1 VVQRLANYQK
11 GNARTAGSFW
21 SRRLLSLYLTTW
33 LLLCA
38 AATLHAEDEWLWLD
52 AKINGRNAR
61 LVFDTGTSHLV
72 LFPDGATRL
81 GLNFTNAPPDAKV
94 APGDVPAGVTE
105 ECEFSVGETTVRTR
119 LRIVDMPA
127 VLRVKFDG
135 FIGWGA
141 LSDNIIEID
150 ARLGAVYALSNT
162 TGIPTTWTQFALQ
175 TNSDT
180 LVLEATLK
188 NGSAQTFLVD
198 TGSSDGVALSPAD
211 WRRWKSA
218 QKKQR
223 LTLRSYYTPNLG
235 LVVAEEGWARRLSI
249 GPLVLTDVP
258 ITEAKR
264 PTAAPQYT
272 AILGLA
278 AIKRLDFIVD
288 GKRGVAY
295 LHPTRAPLKNY
306 MHNRLGAAFV
316 PIDIQS
322 DDLIAHVAG
331 GSPAE
336 KAGIRSGDI
345 LLQIGTLDVTKWRS
359 DPTVLPL
366 SRFWEQSPGTKLDI
380 TLRRGTERLKVK
392 ARLRQILPP

>member
-1 VVQRLANYQK
+1 
-11 GNARTAGSFW
+11 
-21 SRRLLSLYLTTW
+21 LLSLYLTIL

-38 AATLHAEDEWLWLD
+38 AGTLLADEERLWLD
-52 AKINGRNAR
+52 SKINGRNAR

-72 LFPDGATRL
+72 LFPDAAARL

-105 ECEFSVGETTVRTR
+105 ECEFSVGESTVRTR

-150 ARLGAVYALSNT
+150 ARLGSVYALSNT

-180 LVLEATLK
+180 LVLETMLK

-211 WRRWKSA
+211 WRRWKSG
-218 QKKQR
+218 QKKQP

-235 LVVAEEGWARRLSI
+235 LVVAEEGWARKLSV

-258 ITEAKR
+258 VTEAKR
-264 PTAAPQYT
+264 PTDAPQYT

-288 GKRGVAY
+288 GKRGMAF
-295 LHPTRAPLKNY
+295 LHPTKAPFKNY
-306 MHNRLGAAFV
+306 THNRLGAVFV

-322 DDLIAHVAG
+322 EDLIAHVVD
-331 GSPAE
+331 GSPGE
-336 KAGIRSGDI
+336 KAGIRGGDI
-345 LLQIGTLDVTKWRS
+345 LLKIGMLDVTKWRS
-359 DPTVLPL
+359 DPTILPL
-366 SRFWEQSPGTKLDI
+366 SRFWEQPPGTKLDL
-380 TLRRGTERLKVK
+380 TLRRGTQTLKVN